1 MNTTMQ
7 KIEAMPADVQR
18 EVLDFARFLM
28 SRKKP
33 QRQNKP
39 LKQDWAGALREYKG
53 RFTSLDLQEKAN
65 EWRG

>member
-1 MNTTMQ
+1 MQ

-33 QRQNKP
+33 QRQSKP
-39 LKQDWAGALREYKG
+39 LKQDWAGALREYKA